1 MTGATGEAMSGEDR
15 TSHRVIVAAA
25 QTRPVIG
32 NVEANLA
39 GITAAVTSAA
49 AAGARLVVLPE
60 LCTTG
65 YMFSDHAEA
74 SALAEP
80 IPSGSATRA
89 LTDLSRELD
98 LYLVAGI
105 AERSAGKLYNS
116 AVLLGP
122 AGHIGTYRKL
132 HLWDNEN
139 TIFEPGNAG
148 LPVYQTPLGRVGL
161 LICYDAWFPEAFR
174 ALALQGADVVCLP
187 TNWVPIP
194 GQQPGKPAMA
204 LSLCQAAAHVNSMH
218 VIAADRVGVE
228 RGQPFIG
235 QSVIIGPTGWP
246 LTETASSEGT
256 EVIAASTDLTSGQ
269 RLRRWNKHNDP
280 IHDRRP
286 AEYARLLT

>member
-1 MTGATGEAMSGEDR
+1 MTSATGQHGSGEI
-15 TSHRVIVAAA
+15 SAPHRVAVAAA

-32 NVEANLA
+32 DVEGNLA
-39 GITAAVTSAA
+39 TIATAVTSAA

-65 YMFSDHAEA
+65 YMFSGRAEA
-74 SALAEP
+74 TALAEP
-80 IPSGSATRA
+80 VPAGPATQA
-89 LTDLSRELD
+89 LADLCRDLD
-98 LYLVAGI
+98 LHLVAGI
-105 AERSAGKLYNS
+105 AERSGGKLYNS

-122 AGHIGTYRKL
+122 SGHIGTYRKL

-139 TIFEPGNAG
+139 TIFEPGDAG
-148 LPVYQTPLGRVGL
+148 LPVFPTSIGRIGL

-194 GQQPGKPAMA
+194 GQQAGKPAMA

-246 LTETASSEGT
+246 LAEPASSVDT
-256 EVIAASTDLTSGQ
+256 EVIAVSTDLTSGR
-269 RLRRWNKHNDP
+269 RLRRWNQHNDP
-280 IHDRRP
+280 IGDRRP
-286 AEYARLLT
+286 AEYTRLLT